1 MWGIEGILFCPSI
14 DPRLFWPNTIFFGTI
29 QIVSARSK
37 IVLNNIEL
45 DKAFDNGQSILLVSV
60 VGVTVVVIT
69 DVVIGVVATEGFK
82 IGSSKMLLD
91 EGNSITKRVLLSD
104 FFWFL

>member
-1 MWGIEGILFCPSI
+1 M
-14 DPRLFWPNTIFFGTI
+14 
-29 QIVSARSK
+29 
-37 IVLNNIEL
+37 
-45 DKAFDNGQSILLVSV
+45 

-69 DVVIGVVATEGFK
+69 DVEIGVVATEGFK

-104 FFWFL
+104 IFWFLEYL

>member
-1 MWGIEGILFCPSI
+1 M
-14 DPRLFWPNTIFFGTI
+14 
-29 QIVSARSK
+29 
-37 IVLNNIEL
+37 
-45 DKAFDNGQSILLVSV
+45 

-91 EGNSITKRVLLSD
+91 EDNSIKNGYCSVTFVC
-104 FFWFL
+104 FLNNV

>member
-1 MWGIEGILFCPSI
+1 M
-14 DPRLFWPNTIFFGTI
+14 
-29 QIVSARSK
+29 
-37 IVLNNIEL
+37 
-45 DKAFDNGQSILLVSV
+45 

-91 EGNSITKRVLLSD
+91 EDNSIKNGYFSVTFIR
-104 FFWFL
+104 FFHMYGLEISNII

>member
-1 MWGIEGILFCPSI
+1 M
-14 DPRLFWPNTIFFGTI
+14 
-29 QIVSARSK
+29 
-37 IVLNNIEL
+37 NNIEL